1 MHSPKPC
8 SVFFRQPVL
17 LAMAAACLMGAIL
30 VLHAY
35 QPAPLR
41 MVELATYD
49 ALLPLR
55 TRPAPSALPVVIA
68 IDEETQNTYGP
79 WPWSRTLLARLL
91 EAAGKQKVA
100 AIGLDLA
107 LTTADTTSP
116 ASLAASLP
124 PKVQHLELIHA
135 LHELP
140 DPDTILANTIQVLP
154 VVLGAYARF
163 NGQPMPSAP
172 LPPPAGF
179 VAIGHGGSPQFEK
192 HLTEAS
198 GAYFPLPQFWKHAPV
213 GLLNLPPD
221 TDGVLRRIPLV
232 MQLGEGVYATLALR
246 THMRDLNIHNIRITM
261 GSRGPSTLHA
271 GPFAIPIDT
280 DGSMIL
286 PFQMHAH
293 NAQQVSAKSLLEGT
307 LPPQALQGRIAFVGV
322 TTSNLPGALPQLE
335 METPQSTP
343 VHAALLNAI
352 VSNDFIVAA
361 PWVHLLESVLI
372 VAASLAGFGLFKYL
386 RPVAC
391 AVVFILVPTIVVLA
405 TWHFTKQ
412 GIFVSPL
419 YTLLA
424 FALQGIMLCT
434 LRYRTLASHKQAVM
448 AALHHAVTPAALKRI
463 IRLPKHTLYPREQEV
478 TVLYARLRGF
488 STLTRTLPPAQGLE
502 VLHQCFAALHPVL
515 LAHHAT
521 LDTPIEAGL
530 RAFWNAPLPQPDHK
544 TLAVQATLALQ
555 HSMRAVNRQLLSAH
569 GHTLRLHVGLHT
581 TTAPVGCL
589 LTGSRPHYSLI
600 GNNVRLTVH
609 LEHIAAQYGIPLA
622 ISAAAAPPP
631 SPYIVQCPLDTL
643 ALPGNRTPVALWYP
657 LSPEEADDRKEELAA
672 WQQALALYTKGEFAE
687 TALRCIALHDQHP
700 DEALYA
706 LFADR
711 AQKLEANPPVYWEGV
726 WDILGGKP
734 HF

>member
-1 MHSPKPC
+1 MHPPKLC

-17 LAMAAACLMGAIL
+17 LVLAAACLMGAIL
-30 VLHAY
+30 VLHAF

-68 IDEETQNTYGP
+68 IDAETQNTYGP
-79 WPWSRTLLARLL
+79 WPWPRTLLARLL

-107 LTTADTTSP
+107 LITADSTSP
-116 ASLAASLP
+116 TSLAATLP
-124 PKVQHLELIHA
+124 HSGQNLA
-135 LHELP
+135 LKQAMLALP

-163 NGQPMPSAP
+163 DGQPMPSAP

-179 VAIGHGGSPQFEK
+179 VAIGHRASPQFEK
-192 HLTEAS
+192 HLTVAS
-198 GAYFPLPQFWKHAPV
+198 GGYFPLPQLWKHAPV
-213 GLLNLPPD
+213 GLLNLPTD
-221 TDGVLRRIPLV
+221 TDGVLRRVPLV
-232 MQLGEGVYATLALR
+232 IQLGDGVYATLALR
-246 THMRDLNIHNIRITM
+246 TLMRALKIPNIRITM

-280 DGSMIL
+280 DGSMLL
-286 PFQMHAH
+286 PFQMDAH

-307 LPPQALQGRIAFVGV
+307 LPSEALQGRIAFVGV
-322 TTSNLPGALPQLE
+322 TTPNLPGALPQLE

-361 PWVHLLESVLI
+361 PWVPLLESVLI
-372 VAASLAGFGLFKYL
+372 VVASLAGFGLFRHL

-391 AVVFILVPTIVVLA
+391 AVAFLLVLAFVVLG

-424 FALQGIMLCT
+424 FALQGVMLCS
-434 LRYRTLASHKQAVM
+434 LRYRTQASHKQAVM
-448 AALHHAVTPAALKRI
+448 AALHHAVSPATLKRLI
-463 IRLPKHTLYPREQEV
+463 SLPKHTLHPREQEV

-488 STLTRTLPPAQGLE
+488 SALTHKLPPAQSLE

-530 RAFWNAPLPQPDHK
+530 RAFWNAPLPQPEHK
-544 TLAVQATLALQ
+544 TLAVQAALALQ
-555 HSMRAVNRQLLSAH
+555 HSMRAVNSQLLTAH
-569 GHTLRLHVGLHT
+569 GHTLRLHLGLHT

-589 LTGSRPHYSLI
+589 FTGSRPHYSLI
-600 GNNVRLTVH
+600 GNNIRLAVH
-609 LEHIAAQYGIPLA
+609 LEHIAAQYGIPLVA
-622 ISAAAAPPP
+622 SAAAAPPA
-631 SPYIVQCPLDTL
+631 SPHVVQCKLDTL
-643 ALPGNRTPVALWYP
+643 ALPGSRTPVALWFP
-657 LSPEEADDRKEELAA
+657 LSPQEADERKEELDA
-672 WQQALALYTKGEFAE
+672 WQEVLALYRKGEFAE

-726 WDILGGKP
+726 WDVLAGKP
-734 HF
+734 YF